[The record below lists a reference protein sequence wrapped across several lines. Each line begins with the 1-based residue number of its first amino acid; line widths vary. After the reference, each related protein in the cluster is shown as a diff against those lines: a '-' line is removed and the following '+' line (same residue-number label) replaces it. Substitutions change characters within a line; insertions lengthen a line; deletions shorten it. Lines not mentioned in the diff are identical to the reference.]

1 MKKSPRKLLLS
12 RETLRSLE
20 SVAVRQVAGGIE
32 PAPATLICEG
42 MTGPSCCCTMP
53 EICGGSPSADMVICG

>member
-20 SVAVRQVAGGIE
+20 SAAVRPVAGGIQ
-32 PAPATLICEG
+32 PAPGTVTCTPL
-42 MTGPSCCCTMP
+42 TGDSCCCTMAP
-53 EICGGSPSADMVICG
+53 ICYDEPSADLVICG